1 MATNTKKRV
10 RFPVEDESIAI
21 IVCTIPNREDYIEED
36 HGLLFFSRSDYHLS
50 RSSAKLISRESERY
64 GFSKN
69 LEATYVEKCKAA
81 QESLNLWTSRGHS
94 RRGLERWANRKH
106 GDARQQDQFQ
116 SVMAVLRAQDDMLAA
131 RKGIDHEQIRKV
143 SHKATKIARHFA
155 RMMGKA
161 DLHALASELSE
172 SDDVTITTE
181 GMSSVALSEDDAST
195 VVDIKDDDMKD
206 SHHNHRER
214 STSKRSIFGFGRKN
228 RAAREKT
235 IDDTRC
241 SPRVA

>member
-1 MATNTKKRV
+1 MAASTKKRV
-10 RFPVEDESIAI
+10 RFPVEDASIAI

-36 HGLLFFSRSDYHLS
+36 HGLLFFSRSDYHIS
-50 RSSAKLISRESERY
+50 RSSAKMISRESERY
-64 GFSKN
+64 GYSKN
-69 LEATYVEKCKAA
+69 LEETYTEKSKIA
-81 QESLNLWTSRGHS
+81 QESLNLWASSGHA

-116 SVMAVLRAQDDMLAA
+116 SVMAVLRAQDDMLAG

-161 DLHALASELSE
+161 DSHALANELSE
-172 SDDVTITTE
+172 LADDVTITTE
-181 GMSSVALSEDDAST
+181 GMSSVALSEDSISVDMDDLLKDNSTERAST
-195 VVDIKDDDMKD
+195 
-206 SHHNHRER
+206 
-214 STSKRSIFGFGRKN
+214 KRNIFGFGRKNREN

-235 IDDTRC
+235 IDNNRC

>member
-1 MATNTKKRV
+1 MTSTKKRV

-36 HGLLFFSRSDYHLS
+36 HGLLFFSRGDYHIS
-50 RSSAKLISRESERY
+50 RSSAKMISRESERY

-69 LEATYVEKCKAA
+69 LEETYKEKSKAA
-81 QESLNLWTSRGHS
+81 QDSLNQWTSRGDS

-161 DLHALASELSE
+161 DSHALASELTE
-172 SDDVTITTE
+172 SDDQVADDITITTS
-181 GMSSVALSEDDAST
+181 GMSSVALSEDSGG
-195 VVDIKDDDMKD
+195 VDVKEDLMKD
-206 SHHNHRER
+206 SHHER
-214 STSKRSIFGFGRKN
+214 SSSKRTLFGFGRKN
-228 RAAREKT
+228 RVAREKT
-235 IDDTRC
+235 IDGTRC
-241 SPRVA
+241 SRVA

>member
-1 MATNTKKRV
+1 MATSTKKRV
-10 RFPVEDESIAI
+10 RFPAIIAS

-36 HGLLFFSRSDYHLS
+36 HGLLFFSRSDYHIS
-50 RSSAKLISRESERY
+50 RSSAKMISRESERY

-69 LEATYVEKCKAA
+69 LEETYTEKSKIA
-81 QESLNLWTSRGHS
+81 QDSLNLWTSRGHA

-116 SVMAVLRAQDDMLAA
+116 SVMAVLRAQDDMLAG

-161 DLHALASELSE
+161 DSHALASELKDP
-172 SDDVTITTE
+172 DDVTIATE
-181 GMSSVALSEDDAST
+181 GMSSVAFSEDSSS
-195 VVDIKDDDMKD
+195 VVDMKD
-206 SHHNHRER
+206 DLLKDSISNHER
-214 STSKRSIFGFGRKN
+214 SSSKRTLFGFGRKN

>member
-1 MATNTKKRV
+1 MAASTKKRV
-10 RFPVEDESIAI
+10 RFPVEDASIAI

-36 HGLLFFSRSDYHLS
+36 HGLLFFSRSDYHIS
-50 RSSAKLISRESERY
+50 RSSAKMISRESERY
-64 GFSKN
+64 GYSKN
-69 LEATYVEKCKAA
+69 LEETYTEKSKIA
-81 QESLNLWTSRGHS
+81 QESLNLWTSSGHA

-116 SVMAVLRAQDDMLAA
+116 SVMAVLRAQDDMLAG

-161 DLHALASELSE
+161 DSHALANELSE
-172 SDDVTITTE
+172 LADDVTTITTD
-181 GMSSVALSEDDAST
+181 GMSSVALSEDSNS
-195 VVDIKDDDMKD
+195 VVDMKD
-206 SHHNHRER
+206 DLLKDNNNER
-214 STSKRSIFGFGRKN
+214 ASTKRNIFGFGRKN

-235 IDDTRC
+235 IDNNRC

>member
-1 MATNTKKRV
+1 MATSTKKRV

-36 HGLLFFSRSDYHLS
+36 HGLLFFSRSDYHIS
-50 RSSAKLISRESERY
+50 RSSAKMISRESERY

-69 LEATYVEKCKAA
+69 LEETYTEKSKIA

-116 SVMAVLRAQDDMLAA
+116 SVMAVLRAQDDMLAG

-161 DLHALASELSE
+161 DSHALASELSE

-181 GMSSVALSEDDAST
+181 AMSSVAVSEDSSS
-195 VVDIKDDDMKD
+195 VVDIKDDLLKD
-206 SHHNHRER
+206 SNRDR
-214 STSKRSIFGFGRKN
+214 PSSKRTLFGFGRKN